1 MFMKKFGFIIVL
13 LVGTLTLN
21 AQVLEPQEVLSFFEE
36 NGTIRLETQELN
48 DASDSLI
55 TIQHRKDDVV
65 WHRLVY
71 RIIDLRFKQNFQLYF
86 PTNPDDPTYKS
97 LFRLIAD
104 AIEQGMPIYDV
115 DPRNFKPNF
124 EASNRINP
132 KDYRRGTYFVANDSE
147 GSFDTNDD
155 ESFIIS
161 YDSVSG
167 KIVHNWDR
175 YSNFVRN
182 QVKYLVQEIIF
193 FDKHTSRLYRQ
204 ILAIAPLQPDMAKSS
219 EPMEFLH
226 GSIRFWILYN
236 DLRPY
241 LAKHYM
247 IPLANESKRVTFEEF
262 FQKRLFTSYLVGE
275 ANIYNRM
282 ILDYAKEETAAKKEQ
297 ERIETEILSF
307 EQDLWE
313 Y

>member
-1 MFMKKFGFIIVL
+1 MFMKKFGFIVIL

-21 AQVLEPQEVLSFFEE
+21 AQVLDPQEVLPFFEE
-36 NGTIRLETQELN
+36 NGTVRFETEELE
-48 DASDSLI
+48 DAADSLVVVK
-55 TIQHRKDDVV
+55 HRKDDVV

-71 RIIDLRFKQNFQLYF
+71 RVVDLRFKQNFQLYF
-86 PTNPDDPTYKS
+86 PVNPDDPIYMS
-97 LFRLIAD
+97 LFRLITD
-104 AIEQGMPIYDV
+104 AVEHGMPIYDV

-124 EASNRINP
+124 EESNRVKP
-132 KDYRRGTYFVANDSE
+132 QDYRKGTYFVAMDSE
-147 GSFDTNDD
+147 GTFDTNDD

-167 KIVHNWDR
+167 QVIHNWDR
-175 YSNFVRN
+175 YNNFVRN
-182 QVKYLVQEIIF
+182 QVKYLIQEIIF
-193 FDKHTSRLYRQ
+193 FDKHTSRLHRQ
-204 ILAIAPLQPDMAKSS
+204 IIAIAPLQPDLATAS
-219 EPMEFLH
+219 EPMEFLK
-226 GSIRFWILYN
+226 GSVRFWILYN

-241 LAKHYM
+241 LAKQYM
-247 IPLANESKRVTFEEF
+247 IPLGNESKRVTFDEF

-282 ILDYAKEETAAKKEQ
+282 ILDYATEEAAAKKEQ